1 MKHHFLPLCTRV
13 RSTVQVLAMLFAFCF
28 LQAAHAQNIGIN
40 GTGAAADASAILD
53 VAAADK
59 GLLVPR
65 VALTS
70 TADVATVPA
79 PATSLLVYNT
89 ATVSNVS
96 PGFYYWDGALWRRL
110 SGADWSLAGN
120 AGTNPAANFLGT
132 TDGQALVF
140 RTANVER
147 GRFTPA
153 GRLGVGEAN
162 PADLLHV
169 SGGDVRIGE
178 VNPNNTGAFPGFGRR
193 LYFSGGPSGALYNSD
208 NSDPIWMVR
217 YNDAQDNSELRLNLG
232 DNCGSPNDAF
242 VIQTGGAGCPANT
255 VYFRMDLIG
264 NAYRPGGGAWLALS
278 DRRLKEDIADY
289 EAGLST
295 LQRIRPV
302 TYRYNGLA
310 DTPQDGRSYVGV
322 IAQEIQE
329 AMPEVVH
336 SYGDYLSVDPSA
348 FTYVL
353 INSVQEQQEQIEAL
367 SADKSALEAEMEGLL
382 QRMESLEAQIGQLL
396 EQKEAGR

>member
-153 GRLGVGEAN
+153 GRLGIGEAN

-169 SGGDVRIGE
+169 SGGDLRIGE